1 MYVTLHIC
9 DIGSGWLIRA
19 DGGRGALKQV
29 PVLGETA
36 PSGGMA
42 WIGRE
47 GAMPFPAA
55 IWLCSEVIC
64 IQVEGLWLPGRLS
77 SG

>member
-1 MYVTLHIC
+1 MYVTLHIY

-36 PSGGMA
+36 PGGGHGLD
-42 WIGRE
+42 WE